1 MNLAQKT
8 LAIMFLTVVGLMT
21 VLYTTTRVLMLRS
34 FLSLEAD
41 DTRAA
46 VERASN
52 ALQDDISNLASTTN
66 DYAAWDRTYTFM
78 GERSSDYTR
87 KEFQDDTLQGLSINS
102 VMLVDSSGQIVFFK
116 SYDWLRKQEQAIP
129 IATQMAFASDSWVR
143 KAGRSL
149 IPASGILVLPQGPI
163 LISACPILTSRRTGP
178 AHGVLVMT
186 RNLNQARIERLMVVT
201 RSSITITQYSPGLPA
216 AQLPSKLESN
226 HKIIVVQPVS
236 KEMVD
241 GYALLEDVH
250 GQPALLLRLDARRT
264 IFQHGMASLNYF
276 LAAFCLVSLVFGLTT
291 LALLRNAVLNRLARL
306 NAEVSGIADR
316 KDLGE
321 RVAVAGRDELTNL
334 GAAINTMLEALQQ
347 SDTQFRNVAEN
358 IHEVFWIRD
367 AVTDQIVFVSYAYE
381 NVWGRTRESIHSI
394 PTSWLEGIHP
404 DDRGIVTEMLAQQ
417 NRGKMGSA
425 EYRVVQ
431 PDGSIRWVCDRYFPV
446 ASQEGKFIQIA
457 GLAED
462 ITEFKKAEAVLL
474 RSQEELENLV
484 RQRTAELA
492 TANDALRG
500 EVSERKQAQ
509 LALRASEEHF
519 RELFTTIPLPVWLYD
534 ELALKFLE
542 VNDAAIEHYGYS
554 LDEFLRLTMKDI
566 EVDGKEW
573 QVAIQQPSSRSVPQH
588 RKHRKKNGS
597 IIDVEIH
604 FQRIHLAGSAAILVA
619 VQDVTERNRMEV
631 ELRHGQKMQAVGE
644 LAAGI
649 AHEINTP
656 IQFVGDNVRFLHD
669 SFADLLAL
677 LDKHEQLRETM
688 AAQDASGLLGEIK
701 AAADKADIHFLR
713 KEIPVALDQTV
724 EGAGRVAKIVQ
735 ALKKFAHLD
744 QNREMAPADLN
755 EALESTL
762 IVAQSEMKYVA
773 DVETAFGSL
782 PQVACY
788 LGDLNQVFLN
798 LLINAAHAIGDVV
811 KQTGKKGKIRIV
823 TGIVDDYVQVS
834 VGDTGKGIPPEI
846 RGRIFEPF
854 FTTKGVGKGTGQGL
868 ALAHAIVVE
877 RHGGT
882 ITFESEV
889 GKGTVFYIRIPL
901 SPFLPQQKVAETTM
915 E

>member
-8 LAIMFLTVVGLMT
+8 LAIVFLTVVGLMT
-21 VLYTTTRVLMLRS
+21 VLYTTTRILMLQS
-34 FLSLEAD
+34 FSSLEAD

-46 VERASN
+46 VERATN
-52 ALQDDISNLASTTN
+52 ALKDDISNLASTAN
-66 DYAAWDRTYTFM
+66 DYAAWDRTYAFM
-78 GERSSDYTR
+78 RERSPDYID

-116 SYDWLRKQEQAIP
+116 NYDWLRKQEPANP
-129 IATQMAFASDSWVR
+129 IATLVAFASDPWVR

-149 IPASGILVLPQGPI
+149 TPASGILVLPQGPI
-163 LISACPILTSRRTGP
+163 LISASPILTSRRQGP

-186 RNLNQARIERLMVVT
+186 RNLNQARIERLMAIT
-201 RSSITITQYSPGLPA
+201 RSSVIITPYSAGSPA
-216 AQLPSKLESN
+216 AQLPRELESN
-226 HKIIVVQPVS
+226 HRMIVVQPISPEV
-236 KEMVD
+236 VD

-250 GQPALLLRLDARRT
+250 GQAVLLLRLEARRAV
-264 IFQHGMASLNYF
+264 FQHGMASLNYF
-276 LAAFCLVSLVFGLTT
+276 LAAFCIVGGVFGLTT
-291 LALLRNAVLNRLARL
+291 LLLLRHAVLNRLAGL
-306 NAEVSGIADR
+306 NAEVSGIAER

-321 RVAVAGRDELTNL
+321 RVAVAGHDELANL
-334 GAAINTMLEALQQ
+334 GAAINSMLEALQK
-347 SDTQFRNVAEN
+347 SDMQFRHIAEN
-358 IHEVFWIRD
+358 IDEVFWIKD
-367 AVTDQIVFVSYAYE
+367 AITDQIVFVGYAYE
-381 NVWGRTRESIHSI
+381 NVWGRTRESIRSVSK
-394 PTSWLEGIHP
+394 SWLEGVHP

-417 NRGKMGSA
+417 KRGKMGSA
-425 EYRVVQ
+425 EYRVVR

-446 ASQEGKFIQIA
+446 SSREGKLMQIA
-457 GLAED
+457 GIAED

-492 TANDALRG
+492 AANDALR
-500 EVSERKQAQ
+500 EEASERKQTQ

-519 RELFTTIPLPVWLYD
+519 RQLFTTIPFPVWLYD

-542 VNDAAIEHYGYS
+542 VNDAAVKHYGYS
-554 LDEFLRLTMKDI
+554 LEEFLCLTMKDI
-566 EVDGKEW
+566 EFDAEDW
-573 QVAIQQPSSRSVPQH
+573 QAASQQPSRRSVSPH
-588 RKHRKKNGS
+588 RKHRKKDGS

-604 FQRIHLAGSAAILVA
+604 FQRIHLTDCAAILVA

-677 LDKHEQLRETM
+677 LDKHEQLRETL
-688 AAQDASGLLGEIK
+688 AAQGASELLGEVK
-701 AAADKADIHFLR
+701 AAAEKADIHFLR
-713 KEIPVALDQTV
+713 KEIPTALDQTV
-724 EGAGRVAKIVQ
+724 EGVGRVATIVQ

-744 QNREMAPADLN
+744 QSHEMAPADLN

-762 IVAQSEMKYVA
+762 IVAQSELKYVA
-773 DVETAFGSL
+773 DVETTFGNL
-782 PQVACY
+782 PLVPCH

-798 LLINAAHAIGDVV
+798 LLVNAAHAIGDVV
-811 KQTGKKGKIRIV
+811 KQTGRKGRIRV
-823 TGIVDDYVQVS
+823 ETGIVADCVQVAVS
-834 VGDTGKGIPPEI
+834 DTGNGIPPEI
-846 RGRIFEPF
+846 RGRVFEPF

-882 ITFESEV
+882 VTFESEV
-889 GKGTVFYIRIPL
+889 GKGTVFYVRIPL
-901 SPFLPQQKVAETTM
+901 NPVMLQPEVAEM
-915 E
+915 NGG